1 MKRETMMTKR
11 ILIVDDDPTVVTS
24 LSLVLK
30 RAGLKSDGADRPES
44 AFKLLEKNHYDL
56 ILQDMNFSRKTT
68 GEEGLAMIAKLK
80 SLYPQLP
87 VILMTAWGS
96 ISLAVEGMRAG
107 ANDFITKPWSNE
119 QIIQSV
125 KITLGLADAYGRSN
139 GDRIV
144 TRAELNEKYDF
155 KMVVGE
161 NPEFVKILN
170 IVGRVSP
177 TDASVLIVGASGTGK
192 EIIAEAIHQNSARK
206 DAAFVKVNLGGI
218 SSSLFESE
226 MFGHV
231 KGAFTDAKQDRKGRF
246 EIADGGTI
254 FLDEIGDLN
263 LECQVKL
270 LRVLQDRTYEV
281 LGSSITRSVDV
292 RVVSATNRNL
302 PELIEHGDFREDL
315 LYRLNLIAI
324 HIPVLQDR
332 SDDIPLLVNYF
343 LESIASVY
351 RRPGVSINEA
361 GLQWLQKLPWPG
373 NIRELRQLVE
383 RAVLLSNS
391 TTLDVGD
398 IERALQMQPA
408 EPTPQKLPVIGSMT
422 LEEME
427 RSMVEKAMAQ
437 YNNIVGKVAEALGIS
452 RAALY
457 RRLEKFGINL

>member
-1 MKRETMMTKR
+1 MISNAAST
-11 ILIVDDDPTVVTS
+11 P
-24 LSLVLK
+24 
-30 RAGLKSDGADRPES
+30 
-44 AFKLLEKNHYDL
+44 
-56 ILQDMNFSRKTT
+56 RK
-68 GEEGLAMIAKLK
+68 
-80 SLYPQLP
+80 Y
-87 VILMTAWGS
+87 
-96 ISLAVEGMRAG
+96 
-107 ANDFITKPWSNE
+107 N
-119 QIIQSV
+119 
-125 KITLGLADAYGRSN
+125 
-139 GDRIV
+139 
-144 TRAELNEKYDF
+144 F

-192 EIIAEAIHQNSARK
+192 ELIAEAIHQNSARK

-281 LGSSITRSVDV
+281 LGSSITRSVDL

-324 HIPVLQDR
+324 HIPVLRDR
-332 SDDIPLLVNYF
+332 SDDIPLLVNHF

-373 NIRELRQLVE
+373 NIRELRQLIE

-391 TTLDVGD
+391 TTLDVED

-408 EPTPQKLPVIGSMT
+408 EPTPQKLPAIGSMT
-422 LEEME
+422 LDEME

-437 YNNIVGKVAEALGIS
+437 YNNNVGKVAEALGIS

>member
-1 MKRETMMTKR
+1 MTKR

-144 TRAELNEKYDF
+144 TRAELNEKYNF

-192 EIIAEAIHQNSARK
+192 ELIAEAIHQNSARK

-231 KGAFTDAKQDRKGRF
+231 KGAFTDAKHDRKGRF

-292 RVVSATNRNL
+292 RVVSATNHNL

-324 HIPVLQDR
+324 HIPALRDR
-332 SDDIPLLVNYF
+332 SDDIPILVNHF

-351 RRPGVSINEA
+351 RRPGISINEA
-361 GLQWLQKLPWPG
+361 GLQWMQKLPWPG

-383 RAVLLSNS
+383 RAVLLSNL
-391 TTLDVGD
+391 TTLDVAD
-398 IERALQMQPA
+398 IERALQMQPG
-408 EPTPQKLPVIGSMT
+408 EPTPQKLPAIGSMT

-437 YNNIVGKVAEALGIS
+437 YNNNVGKVAEALGIS

>member
-1 MKRETMMTKR
+1 MTKR

-144 TRAELNEKYDF
+144 TRAELNEKYNF

-192 EIIAEAIHQNSARK
+192 ELIAEAIHQNSARK

-231 KGAFTDAKQDRKGRF
+231 KGAFTDAKHDRKGRF

-324 HIPVLQDR
+324 HIPVLRDR
-332 SDDIPLLVNYF
+332 SDDIPILVNHF

-398 IERALQMQPA
+398 IERALQMQPG
-408 EPTPQKLPVIGSMT
+408 EPTPQKLPAIGSMT

-437 YNNIVGKVAEALGIS
+437 YNNNVSIVAESLGIS

>member
-1 MKRETMMTKR
+1 MTKR

-30 RAGLKSDGADRPES
+30 RAGLKSDGADRPDS

-139 GDRIV
+139 GDRNV

-192 EIIAEAIHQNSARK
+192 ELIAEAIHQNSARK
-206 DAAFVKVNLGGI
+206 NAAFVKVNLGGI
-218 SSSLFESE
+218 SSTLFESE
-226 MFGHV
+226 MFGHI

-302 PELIEHGDFREDL
+302 PELIERGDFREDL

-324 HIPVLQDR
+324 HIPALRDR
-332 SDDIPLLVNYF
+332 SDDIPILVNHF

-351 RRPGVSINEA
+351 RRPGISINEA
-361 GLQWLQKLPWPG
+361 GLQLMQKLPWPG

-383 RAVLLSNS
+383 RATLLSNS
-391 TTLDVGD
+391 TTLDVAD
-398 IERALQMQPA
+398 IERALQMHPA
-408 EPTPQKLPVIGSMT
+408 EPTPQKLPAIGSMT

-437 YNNIVGKVAEALGIS
+437 YNNNVSKVAESLGIS

>member
-1 MKRETMMTKR
+1 MTKR

-107 ANDFITKPWSNE
+107 ANDFITKHWSNE

-192 EIIAEAIHQNSARK
+192 ELIAEAIHQNSARK

-231 KGAFTDAKQDRKGRF
+231 KGAFTDAKHDRKGRF

-324 HIPVLQDR
+324 HIPVLRDR
-332 SDDIPLLVNYF
+332 SDDIPLLVNHF

-408 EPTPQKLPVIGSMT
+408 EPTPKKLPAIGSMT

-437 YNNIVGKVAEALGIS
+437 YNNNVSKVAESLGIS

>member
-1 MKRETMMTKR
+1 MTKR

-192 EIIAEAIHQNSARK
+192 ELIAEAIHQNSARK

-231 KGAFTDAKQDRKGRF
+231 KGAFTDAKHDRKGRF

-324 HIPVLQDR
+324 HIPVLRDR
-332 SDDIPLLVNYF
+332 SDDIPLLVNHF

-391 TTLDVGD
+391 TTLDVAD

-408 EPTPQKLPVIGSMT
+408 EPTPQKLPAIGSMT

-437 YNNIVGKVAEALGIS
+437 YNNNVGKVAEALGIS
-452 RAALY
+452 SAALY

>member
-1 MKRETMMTKR
+1 MTKR

-144 TRAELNEKYDF
+144 TRAELNEKYNF

-192 EIIAEAIHQNSARK
+192 ELIAEAIHQNSARK

-324 HIPVLQDR
+324 HIPVLRDR
-332 SDDIPLLVNYF
+332 SDDIPILVNHF

-391 TTLDVGD
+391 TTLDVAD
-398 IERALQMQPA
+398 IERALQMQPG
-408 EPTPQKLPVIGSMT
+408 EPTPQKLPAIGSMT

-437 YNNIVGKVAEALGIS
+437 YNNNVSKVAESLGIS

>member
-1 MKRETMMTKR
+1 MTKR

-144 TRAELNEKYDF
+144 TRAELNEKYNF

-192 EIIAEAIHQNSARK
+192 ELIAEAIHQNSARK

-231 KGAFTDAKQDRKGRF
+231 KGAFTDAKHDRKGRF

-324 HIPVLQDR
+324 HIPVLRDR
-332 SDDIPLLVNYF
+332 SDDIPILVNHF

-408 EPTPQKLPVIGSMT
+408 EPTPQQLPAIGSMT

-437 YNNIVGKVAEALGIS
+437 YNNNVGKVAEALGIS

>member
-1 MKRETMMTKR
+1 MTKR

-125 KITLGLADAYGRSN
+125 KITLGLADVYGRSN

-192 EIIAEAIHQNSARK
+192 ELIAEAIHQNSARK

-226 MFGHV
+226 MFGHI
-231 KGAFTDAKQDRKGRF
+231 KGAFTDAKRDRKGRF

-324 HIPVLQDR
+324 HIPALRDR
-332 SDDIPLLVNYF
+332 SDDIPILVNHF

-408 EPTPQKLPVIGSMT
+408 EPTPQKLPAIGSMT

-437 YNNIVGKVAEALGIS
+437 YNNNVGKVAESLGIS

>member
-1 MKRETMMTKR
+1 MTKR

-119 QIIQSV
+119 QIVQSV

-144 TRAELNEKYDF
+144 TRAELNEKYNF

-192 EIIAEAIHQNSARK
+192 ELIAEAIHQNSARK

-231 KGAFTDAKQDRKGRF
+231 KGAFTDAKHDRKGRF

-281 LGSSITRSVDV
+281 LGSSITRSVDL

-324 HIPVLQDR
+324 HIPVLRDR
-332 SDDIPLLVNYF
+332 SDDIPLLVNHF

-408 EPTPQKLPVIGSMT
+408 EPTPQKLPAIGSMT

-437 YNNIVGKVAEALGIS
+437 YNNNVSKVAESLGIS

>member
-1 MKRETMMTKR
+1 MTKR

-144 TRAELNEKYDF
+144 TRAELNEKYNF

-192 EIIAEAIHQNSARK
+192 ELIAEAIHQNSARK

-231 KGAFTDAKQDRKGRF
+231 KGAFTDAKHDRKGRF

-324 HIPVLQDR
+324 HIPVLRDR
-332 SDDIPLLVNYF
+332 SDDIPLLVNHF

-398 IERALQMQPA
+398 IERALQMQPG
-408 EPTPQKLPVIGSMT
+408 EPTPQKLPAIGSMT

-437 YNNIVGKVAEALGIS
+437 YNNNVGKVAEALGIS

>member
-1 MKRETMMTKR
+1 MTKR

-144 TRAELNEKYDF
+144 TRAELNEKYNF

-192 EIIAEAIHQNSARK
+192 ELIAEAIHQNSARK

-324 HIPVLQDR
+324 HIPVLRDR
-332 SDDIPLLVNYF
+332 SDDIPILVNHF

-398 IERALQMQPA
+398 IERALQMQPG
-408 EPTPQKLPVIGSMT
+408 EPTPQKLPAIGSMT

-437 YNNIVGKVAEALGIS
+437 YNNNVSIVAESLGIS

>member
-1 MKRETMMTKR
+1 MTKR
-11 ILIVDDDPTVVTS
+11 ILIVDDDSTVVTS
-24 LSLVLK
+24 LRLVLK

-44 AFKLLEKNHYDL
+44 AFKLLEKKHYDL
-56 ILQDMNFSRKTT
+56 ILQDMNFSLKTT

-125 KITLGLADAYGRSN
+125 KMTLGLADAYGRSN
-139 GDRIV
+139 GDHIV
-144 TRAELNEKYDF
+144 TRAQLNEKYNF

-192 EIIAEAIHQNSARK
+192 ELIAEAIHQNSARK

-231 KGAFTDAKQDRKGRF
+231 KGAFTDAKHDRKGRF

-324 HIPVLQDR
+324 HIPALRDR
-332 SDDIPLLVNYF
+332 SDDIPILVNHF

-351 RRPGVSINEA
+351 RRPGISINEA
-361 GLQWLQKLPWPG
+361 GLQWMQKLPWPG

-391 TTLDVGD
+391 TTLDVAD
-398 IERALQMQPA
+398 IERALQMQPG
-408 EPTPQKLPVIGSMT
+408 EPTPQKLPAIGSMT

-437 YNNIVGKVAEALGIS
+437 YNNNVGKVAEALGIS

>member
-1 MKRETMMTKR
+1 MTKR

-144 TRAELNEKYDF
+144 TRAELNEKYNF

-192 EIIAEAIHQNSARK
+192 ELIAEAIHQNSARK

-231 KGAFTDAKQDRKGRF
+231 KGAFTDAKHDRKGRF

-324 HIPVLQDR
+324 HIPVLRDR
-332 SDDIPLLVNYF
+332 SDDIPLLVNHF

-383 RAVLLSNS
+383 RAVLLSNL

-408 EPTPQKLPVIGSMT
+408 EPTPQKLPAIGSMT

-437 YNNIVGKVAEALGIS
+437 YNNNVSKVAESLGIS

>member
-1 MKRETMMTKR
+1 MTKR
-11 ILIVDDDPTVVTS
+11 ILIVDDDSTVVTS

-30 RAGLKSDGADRPES
+30 RAGLKSAGADRPES

-125 KITLGLADAYGRSN
+125 KMTLGLADAYGRSN
-139 GDRIV
+139 GDHIV
-144 TRAELNEKYDF
+144 TRAQLNEKYNF

-192 EIIAEAIHQNSARK
+192 ELIAEAIHQNSARK

-231 KGAFTDAKQDRKGRF
+231 KGAFTDAKHDRKGRF

-292 RVVSATNRNL
+292 RVVSATNHNL

-324 HIPVLQDR
+324 HIPALRDR
-332 SDDIPLLVNYF
+332 SDDIPILVNHF

-391 TTLDVGD
+391 TTLDVAD
-398 IERALQMQPA
+398 IERALQMQPG
-408 EPTPQKLPVIGSMT
+408 EPTPQKLPAIGSMT

-437 YNNIVGKVAEALGIS
+437 YNNNVGKVAEALGIS

>member
-1 MKRETMMTKR
+1 MMTKR

-437 YNNIVGKVAEALGIS
+437 YNNNVGKVAEALGIS

>member
-1 MKRETMMTKR
+1 MTKR

-144 TRAELNEKYDF
+144 TRAELNEKYNF

-192 EIIAEAIHQNSARK
+192 ELIAEAIHQNSARK

-231 KGAFTDAKQDRKGRF
+231 KGAFTDAKHDRKGRF

-324 HIPVLQDR
+324 HIPVLRDR
-332 SDDIPLLVNYF
+332 SDDIPLLVNHF

-408 EPTPQKLPVIGSMT
+408 EPTPQKLPAIGSMT

-437 YNNIVGKVAEALGIS
+437 YNNNVGKVAEALGIS

>member
-1 MKRETMMTKR
+1 
-11 ILIVDDDPTVVTS
+11 
-24 LSLVLK
+24 
-30 RAGLKSDGADRPES
+30 
-44 AFKLLEKNHYDL
+44 
-56 ILQDMNFSRKTT
+56 
-68 GEEGLAMIAKLK
+68 
-80 SLYPQLP
+80 
-87 VILMTAWGS
+87 
-96 ISLAVEGMRAG
+96 
-107 ANDFITKPWSNE
+107 
-119 QIIQSV
+119 
-125 KITLGLADAYGRSN
+125 
-139 GDRIV
+139 
-144 TRAELNEKYDF
+144 
-155 KMVVGE
+155 
-161 NPEFVKILN
+161 
-170 IVGRVSP
+170 
-177 TDASVLIVGASGTGK
+177 VLIVGASGTGK
-192 EIIAEAIHQNSARK
+192 ELIAEAIHQNSARK

-231 KGAFTDAKQDRKGRF
+231 KGAFTDAKHDRKGRF

-324 HIPVLQDR
+324 HIPALRDR
-332 SDDIPLLVNYF
+332 SDDIPILVNHF

-351 RRPGVSINEA
+351 RRPGISINEA

-391 TTLDVGD
+391 TTLDVAD
-398 IERALQMQPA
+398 IERALQMQPG
-408 EPTPQKLPVIGSMT
+408 EPTPQKLPAIGSMT

-437 YNNIVGKVAEALGIS
+437 YNNNVGKVAEALGIS

>member
-437 YNNIVGKVAEALGIS
+437 YNNNVGKVAEALGIS

>member
-1 MKRETMMTKR
+1 MTKR

-30 RAGLKSDGADRPES
+30 RAGLKSDGADRPEN

-192 EIIAEAIHQNSARK
+192 ELIAEAIHQNSARK

-281 LGSSITRSVDV
+281 LGSSITRSVDL

-324 HIPVLQDR
+324 HIPVLRDR
-332 SDDIPLLVNYF
+332 SDDIPLLVNHF

-408 EPTPQKLPVIGSMT
+408 EPTPQKLPAIGSMT

-437 YNNIVGKVAEALGIS
+437 YNNNVGKVAEALGIS

>member
-1 MKRETMMTKR
+1 MTKR

-144 TRAELNEKYDF
+144 TRAELNEKYNF

-192 EIIAEAIHQNSARK
+192 ELIAEAIHQNSARK

-231 KGAFTDAKQDRKGRF
+231 KGAFTDAKHDRKGRF

-324 HIPVLQDR
+324 HIPVLRDR
-332 SDDIPLLVNYF
+332 SDDIPLLVNHF

-398 IERALQMQPA
+398 IERALQMQPG
-408 EPTPQKLPVIGSMT
+408 EPTPQKLPAIGSMT

-437 YNNIVGKVAEALGIS
+437 YNNNVSIVAESLGIS

>member
-1 MKRETMMTKR
+1 MTKR

-161 NPEFVKILN
+161 NLEFVKILN

-192 EIIAEAIHQNSARK
+192 ELIAEAIHQNSARK

-231 KGAFTDAKQDRKGRF
+231 KGAFTDAKHDRKGRF

-324 HIPVLQDR
+324 HIPVLRDR
-332 SDDIPLLVNYF
+332 SDDIPLLVNHF

-351 RRPGVSINEA
+351 RRPGISINEA

-391 TTLDVGD
+391 TTLDVAD
-398 IERALQMQPA
+398 IERALQMQPG
-408 EPTPQKLPVIGSMT
+408 EPTPQKLPAIGSMT

-437 YNNIVGKVAEALGIS
+437 YNNNVGKVAESLGIS
-452 RAALY
+452 SAALY